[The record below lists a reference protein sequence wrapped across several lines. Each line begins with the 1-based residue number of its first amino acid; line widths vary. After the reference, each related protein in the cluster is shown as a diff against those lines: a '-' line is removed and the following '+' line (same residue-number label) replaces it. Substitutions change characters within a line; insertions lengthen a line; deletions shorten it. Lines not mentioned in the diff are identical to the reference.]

1 MMANTTINNALAAY
15 NNAAQQLGGKTI
27 AAPSDPQGG
36 PSFGDVLKDFGEQA
50 LATGREDEKQTLSA
64 STGKANMTDVV
75 MAVSNAELTVQTV
88 TAVRDRVVAAY
99 QEVLRMPI

>member
-1 MMANTTINNALAAY
+1 MANITVNNALAAY

-27 AAPSDPQGG
+27 SSGDAHTG
-36 PSFGDVLKDFGEQA
+36 PSFGEVLQDFGNQA
-50 LATGREDEKQTLSA
+50 LAVGHEDEKQTLSA

-88 TAVRDRVVAAY
+88 TAVRDKVVAAY

>member
-1 MMANTTINNALAAY
+1 MVNTTVNNALAAY

-27 AAPSDPQGG
+27 APSDANTG
-36 PSFGDVLKDFGEQA
+36 PSFGEVLQDFGNQA
-50 LATGREDEKQTLSA
+50 LAVGHEDEKQTLSA

-88 TAVRDRVVAAY
+88 TAVRDKVVAAY
-99 QEVLRMPI
+99 QEVMRMPI